1 MLVLGCAWVVGVW
14 DRSMRVQLC
23 VLACVCWMCM
33 TIERCDG
40 HAAPEAVDVDVDV
53 EQDALMCVIACE
65 WVVWAI
71 MVLCVCVCC
80 CRDCYCRL

>member
-1 MLVLGCAWVVGVW
+1 
-14 DRSMRVQLC
+14 
-23 VLACVCWMCM
+23 M